1 MTHITISARQ
11 EHQGI
16 RIVTAVAPERISP
29 DTPGKEVGDIRF
41 NPAEQ
46 RAVVSLGQKEKINL
60 ETFRRAGGALAKW
73 ITRNKVSEAAI
84 ETASFRSSPALAP
97 GASVGSA
104 QDGLTPDQIAF
115 ALAEGLL
122 LGSFRFDEHKSKK
135 DELNPATVYF
145 LDESLQSTLDQA
157 AILCEATNLARAWAH
172 EPANVINPV
181 SLAARVEELATEV
194 GLKCTILDDKQLAEM
209 GAGAI
214 VAVGQGSATPSRLI
228 VLEYQPPA
236 LSGDETGNE
245 APPVALVGK
254 AITFDTGGYSIKSTD
269 GMVGMKHDKCGAL
282 AVLGAIVAAARLKI
296 NTPVV
301 AVLAAAENMI
311 SEVSY
316 RPNDI
321 LKTLSGKTVEIISTD
336 AEGRLVLCDALAY
349 AQQQFKPRAM
359 IDLATLTGGVVVAL
373 GSTRAGLLSNNDELS
388 SALFSTGEQVHE
400 RLWRLPLD
408 DDYFELL
415 KSEDADF
422 KNSSGVRKAHP
433 IVGGIF
439 LKQFVND
446 ETPWAHLDIA
456 GVSDWDKDMPYC
468 PKGASGFGVRLLVEY
483 LRRLEVK

>member
-1 MTHITISARQ
+1 MTHITISTKP

-16 RIVTAVAPERISP
+16 HIVTAVAPKDISP
-29 DTPGKEVGDIRF
+29 ETPGREVGEVRF
-41 NPAEQ
+41 NAADQ
-46 RAVVSLGQKEKINL
+46 KAVVSLGQKEKINL

-73 ITRNKVSEAAI
+73 LTKNKVKEAAI
-84 ETASFRSSPALAP
+84 ETASFTDYGPA
-97 GASVGSA
+97 
-104 QDGLTPDQIAF
+104 PDEIAF
-115 ALAEGLL
+115 ALIEGLL
-122 LGSFRFDEHKSKK
+122 LGSFRFDKHKSKK
-135 DELNPATVYF
+135 DEPVPATVYF
-145 LDESLQSTLDQA
+145 LDEALQPTLEKA
-157 AILCEATNLARAWAH
+157 AIICEATNLARAWAH

-181 SLAARVEELATEV
+181 SLSERVQELATEV

-214 VAVGQGSATPSRLI
+214 VAVGKGSATPSRLI
-228 VLEYQPPA
+228 VLEYQPA
-236 LSGDETGNE
+236 ADREAE

-269 GMVGMKHDKCGAL
+269 GMVGMKHDKCGAM

-311 SEVSY
+311 SEVAY

-359 IDLATLTGGVVVAL
+359 INLATLTGGVVVAL
-373 GSTRAGLLSNNDELS
+373 GSTRAGLFSNNDELS
-388 SALFSTGEQVHE
+388 KALFEHGERVYE

-408 DDYFELL
+408 EEYFELL

-456 GVSDWDKDMPYC
+456 GVSDWDREMPYC

-483 LRRLEVK
+483 LRRGLG

>member
-1 MTHITISARQ
+1 
-11 EHQGI
+11 
-16 RIVTAVAPERISP
+16 
-29 DTPGKEVGDIRF
+29 
-41 NPAEQ
+41 
-46 RAVVSLGQKEKINL
+46 
-60 ETFRRAGGALAKW
+60 
-73 ITRNKVSEAAI
+73 
-84 ETASFRSSPALAP
+84 
-97 GASVGSA
+97 
-104 QDGLTPDQIAF
+104 
-115 ALAEGLL
+115 
-122 LGSFRFDEHKSKK
+122 
-135 DELNPATVYF
+135 
-145 LDESLQSTLDQA
+145 
-157 AILCEATNLARAWAH
+157 
-172 EPANVINPV
+172 
-181 SLAARVEELATEV
+181 
-194 GLKCTILDDKQLAEM
+194 
-209 GAGAI
+209 
-214 VAVGQGSATPSRLI
+214 
-228 VLEYQPPA
+228 
-236 LSGDETGNE
+236 
-245 APPVALVGK
+245 
-254 AITFDTGGYSIKSTD
+254 
-269 GMVGMKHDKCGAL
+269 
-282 AVLGAIVAAARLKI
+282 
-296 NTPVV
+296 VV

-373 GSTRAGLLSNNDELS
+373 GSTRAGILSNNDALS
-388 SALFSTGEQVHE
+388 AALFNVGEQVHE

-456 GVSDWDKDMPYC
+456 GVSDWDKEMPYC

-483 LRRLEVK
+483 LRRG

>member
-1 MTHITISARQ
+1 MTHITVSTKP

-16 RIVTAVAPERISP
+16 HIVTAVAPKEISP
-29 DTPGKEVGDIRF
+29 DTPGSEVGEIRF
-41 NPAEQ
+41 NTAEQ
-46 RAVVSLGQKEKINL
+46 KAVVSLGKKEKINL

-73 ITRNKVSEAAI
+73 ITKNKVKEAAI
-84 ETASFRSSPALAP
+84 ETFSFADYGMA
-97 GASVGSA
+97 
-104 QDGLTPDQIAF
+104 PDQIAF

-122 LGSFRFDEHKSKK
+122 LGSFRFDKHKSKK
-135 DELNPATVYF
+135 DDPALSNVYF
-145 LDESLQSTLDQA
+145 LDASLKPTIEQA
-157 AILCEATNLARAWAH
+157 VIICDATNLARAWAH
-172 EPANVINPV
+172 EPANIINPI
-181 SLAARVEELATEV
+181 SLAERVQDLAKEV
-194 GLKCTILDDKQLAEM
+194 GLKCSILDDKELTDM

-214 VAVGQGSATPSRLI
+214 VAVGQGSSTPARLI

-236 LSGDETGNE
+236 ESE

-254 AITFDTGGYSIKSTD
+254 AITFDTGGYSIKTTD
-269 GMVGMKHDKCGAL
+269 GMVGMKHDKCGAM

-311 SEVSY
+311 SEIAY

-349 AQQQFKPRAM
+349 AQAQFKPRAM
-359 IDLATLTGGVVVAL
+359 INLATLTGGVVVAL
-373 GSTRAGLLSNNDELS
+373 GSTRAGLFSNHDELS
-388 SALFSTGEQVHE
+388 KALFDIGEQVHE

-408 DDYFELL
+408 EEYFELL

-456 GVSDWDKDMPYC
+456 GVSDWDREMPYC

-483 LRRLEVK
+483 LRRLG

>member
-1 MTHITISARQ
+1 MTHITTRTKK

-16 RIVTAVAPERISP
+16 RIVTAVAPKEISP
-29 DTPGKEVGDIRF
+29 DTPGKDVGEIRF

-46 RAVVSLGQKEKINL
+46 KAVVSLGSKEKINL

-73 ITRNKVSEAAI
+73 ITKNKVTEAAI
-84 ETASFRSSPALAP
+84 ETTSFADYGLPA
-97 GASVGSA
+97 
-104 QDGLTPDQIAF
+104 DQIAF
-115 ALAEGLL
+115 ALTEGLL
-122 LGSFRFDEHKSKK
+122 LGAFRFDKHKSKK
-135 DELNPATVYF
+135 DEPVAATVYI
-145 LDESLQSTLDQA
+145 LDESLNQTIEQA
-157 AILCEATNLARAWAH
+157 AIICEATNLARAWAH

-181 SLAARVEELATEV
+181 SLAERVQELAGEV
-194 GLKCTILDDKQLAEM
+194 GLKCTILDDKQLAQI

-228 VLEYQPPA
+228 VLEYQPAA
-236 LSGDETGNE
+236 LSGATEGSAVE
-245 APPVALVGK
+245 AASPVALVGK
-254 AITFDTGGYSIKSTD
+254 AITFDTGGYSIKTTD
-269 GMVGMKHDKCGAL
+269 GMVGMKHDKCGAM
-282 AVLGAIVAAARLKI
+282 AVLGAILAAARLQI

-311 SEVSY
+311 SEVAY

-359 IDLATLTGGVVVAL
+359 INLATLTGGVVVAL
-373 GSTRAGLLSNNDELS
+373 GSTRAGLLSNSDELS
-388 SALFSTGEQVHE
+388 QALFNIGEKVHE

-408 DDYFELL
+408 EEYFELL

-456 GVSDWDKDMPYC
+456 GVSDWDKEMPYC

-483 LRRLEVK
+483 LRALD

>member
-1 MTHITISARQ
+1 MTHITISTRQ
-11 EHQGI
+11 EYQGI
-16 RIVTAVAPERISP
+16 RIVTAVAPQDISP
-29 DTPGKEVGDIRF
+29 DTPGKEVGEIRF

-46 RAVVSLGQKEKINL
+46 KAIVSLGPREKINL
-60 ETFRRAGGALAKW
+60 EIYRRAGGALAKW
-73 ITRNKVSEAAI
+73 ITKNKVSEAAI
-84 ETASFRSSPALAP
+84 ETDSFS
-97 GASVGSA
+97 G
-104 QDGLTPDQIAF
+104 DGLARDQIAF

-122 LGSFRFDEHKSKK
+122 LGSFRFDQHKSKK
-135 DELNPATVYF
+135 DEPSPATVYF
-145 LDESLQSTLDQA
+145 LDESLQPTLEQA
-157 AILCEATNLARAWAH
+157 AIICEATNLARAWAH

-181 SLAARVEELATEV
+181 SLAARVQELAADV
-194 GLKCTILDDKQLAEM
+194 GLKCTILDDKQLAEL

-214 VAVGQGSATPSRLI
+214 VAVGKGSATPSRLI
-228 VLEYQPPA
+228 VLEYQP
-236 LSGDETGNE
+236 LTKNE

-269 GMVGMKHDKCGAL
+269 GMVGMKYDKCGAL
-282 AVLGAIVAAARLKI
+282 AVLGAIVAAARLQLD
-296 NTPVV
+296 TPVV

-373 GSTRAGLLSNNDELS
+373 GSTRAGILSNNDALS
-388 SALFSTGEQVHE
+388 AALFNVGEQVHE

-422 KNSSGVRKAHP
+422 RNSSGVRKAHP

-456 GVSDWDKDMPYC
+456 GVSDWDKEMPYC

-483 LRRLEVK
+483 LRRG